1 MKYSSL
7 FNNDTGSKTRTFKKF
22 PLPIFINFSTVYKN
36 NSGRL
41 VLNKE
46 CGVNMLFSINIISC

>member
-7 FNNDTGSKTRTFKKF
+7 FNNDTGSKVCTFKKF

-46 CGVNMLFSINIISC
+46 CGCEYAFLYQY